1 MNYSAWSGD
10 SNCVPNWFR
19 SHGRRQQSGPWLDL
33 GRYRRNWP
41 ISKGRS
47 GSPAKSPTPPPRRR
61 AAQEALPQAPA
72 PAEVAH
78 PIPNQEVAALRRELH
93 GLINPKGGSV
103 VSKGRV
109 EAGSS

>member
-1 MNYSAWSGD
+1 MNYAAWFGD
-10 SNCVPNWFR
+10 SNSV
-19 SHGRRQQSGPWLDL
+19 SLTGSGHMGGGSSQGSGWTWVDK
-33 GRYRRNWP
+33 P
-41 ISKGRS
+41 ISRGRS
-47 GSPAKSPTPPPRRR
+47 SNPAKR

-109 EAGSS
+109 KRVQARRNYFL

>member
-33 GRYRRNWP
+33 GRYRRNRP

-47 GSPAKSPTPPPRRR
+47 GSPAKSPTPPPPGGGRLKRRFR
-61 AAQEALPQAPA
+61 KRQ
-72 PAEVAH
+72 H
-78 PIPNQEVAALRRELH
+78 PLKLLIPFLTKRLRH
-93 GLINPKGGSV
+93 
-103 VSKGRV
+103 
-109 EAGSS
+109 